1 MINRLIISIF
11 LLVFSSEG
19 WASQYLEK
27 VRSNY
32 KEFDN
37 YSLNYIIDKNPQ
49 LIMHPVYDDQTLL
62 QATAML
68 GDLEAIRFL
77 LELGASPNVG
87 SPRPIESALSRLT
100 VGYGFVGEPDGS
112 KMLSEIEML
121 ESIKILLDYK
131 ADLSFQPE
139 IGAKIYKSFFEILM
153 DKLCSNDFYK
163 GEFLSVIYD
172 MKIDVKKENLGK
184 FYLHILSSLGD
195 DVFHYNDECV
205 KAFEYKIE
213 SK

>member
-1 MINRLIISIF
+1 MINRLIISICI
-11 LLVFSSEG
+11 LVFSSEG

-27 VRSNY
+27 VIGNY

-49 LIMHPVYDDQTLL
+49 LVMHPVYDGQTLL
-62 QATAML
+62 QATAMM
-68 GDLEAIRFL
+68 GDLEAIKFL
-77 LELGASPNVG
+77 LELGANPNIG
-87 SPRPIESALSRLT
+87 NPRPIESALSRLT

-139 IGAKIYKSFFEILM
+139 MSAKNYKSFFEILM
-153 DKLCSNDFYK
+153 DKLCSNNFFK
-163 GEFLSVIYD
+163 SEFLAVIYD
-172 MKIDVKKENLGK
+172 MKIDVSKEDLGK
-184 FYLHILSSLGD
+184 FYSHILSSLGD
-195 DVFHYNDECV
+195 DIFHYNDECV
-205 KAFEYKIE
+205 EAFEYKNG
-213 SK
+213 K